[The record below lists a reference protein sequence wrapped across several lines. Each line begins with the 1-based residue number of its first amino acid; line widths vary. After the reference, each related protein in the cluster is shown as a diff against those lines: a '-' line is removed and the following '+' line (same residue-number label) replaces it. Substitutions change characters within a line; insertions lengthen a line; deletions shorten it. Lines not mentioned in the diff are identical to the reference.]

1 MKKQVAAAAMGAA
14 LLAGGGIGA
23 ALMTP
28 TFASAESN
36 GAAATA
42 AAGSDRSTDATPAK
56 PGAWVEDVLAGLV
69 EDGTL
74 TQAQADK
81 VQVALEEARPQG
93 GPGGPG
99 GRGGPGRGGPGL
111 EAAASALGIEASE
124 LRTAL
129 ESGQTIAEVASARS
143 VDVQTVIDA
152 IVAEMQS
159 HLDEAVSDGRL
170 TQEQAGEMEADA
182 TERASA
188 LVNGERPARGD
199 GPPPGFG
206 GPPSSGSSSSD
217 SSDASTSSSAS

>member
-28 TFASAESN
+28 TLASAESN
-36 GAAATA
+36 RATTTA
-42 AAGSDRSTDATPAK
+42 ASGSDRADATPAK
-56 PGAWVEDVLAGLV
+56 PGAWVEDVFAKLV

-81 VQVALEEARPQG
+81 VQAALEAARPED

-99 GRGGPGRGGPGL
+99 GRRGGPGL

-129 ESGQTIAEVASARS
+129 EDGQTIAEVAASEG

-152 IVAEMQS
+152 LVADMQS
-159 HLDEAVSDGRL
+159 HLDEAVANGRL
-170 TQEQAGEMEADA
+170 TQDQADEMKANA
-182 TERASA
+182 TERATA
-188 LVNGERPARGD
+188 LVNGERPEPGD
-199 GPPPGFG
+199 GPPPGMG
-206 GPPSSGSSSSD
+206 APESSSS
-217 SSDASTSSSAS
+217 STVS